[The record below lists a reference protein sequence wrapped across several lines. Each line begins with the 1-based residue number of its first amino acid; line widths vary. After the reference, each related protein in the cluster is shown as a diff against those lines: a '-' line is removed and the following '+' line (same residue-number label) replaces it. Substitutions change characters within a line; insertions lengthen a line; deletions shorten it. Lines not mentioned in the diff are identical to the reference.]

1 VPGELEVWSTV
12 HTADTPSA
20 PPQTPTS
27 AAAHHHA
34 AARTV
39 RRRKQWAIHAAI
51 VAAMVVGVT
60 AFVSFDKTI
69 ELTVDGKTQKVHTFA
84 GTVAGVLAREGIT
97 VTDHDSVVPPLD
109 RQVSEGQRI
118 AIRFGR
124 PLDLDVDG
132 SSRRVWVTATSV
144 SEALDELGLRDDN
157 MYVSA
162 SRSEPIGRQGLHLRV
177 LTPRDVTVV
186 ADGKTRE
193 LSTVATS
200 VRQVLLEAGISLG
213 SLDEVGPKL
222 DAAPKDGSTIRV
234 VRVDARRIT
243 VKTDIPFEVRE
254 IKDKTMFV
262 GDRKIVKPGVKGVK
276 ELTLD
281 LVSKDGKVAQK
292 ETIAS
297 RVLKQPVTQ
306 VVRVGTKATQYART
320 GAENL
325 NWAALA
331 ECESGGNPRAV
342 NPAGYYGLYQFN
354 VGTWRSVGGKGM
366 PNDATP
372 REQTYRAQ
380 LLYRER
386 GASPWPVCG
395 RHLFS

>member
-1 VPGELEVWSTV
+1 
-12 HTADTPSA
+12 
-20 PPQTPTS
+20 
-27 AAAHHHA
+27 
-34 AARTV
+34 
-39 RRRKQWAIHAAI
+39 
-51 VAAMVVGVT
+51 MVVGVT

-84 GTVAGVLAREGIT
+84 GTVAGVLAREGIQ
-97 VTDHDSVVPPLD
+97 VTDHDTVVPPLD
-109 RQVSEGQRI
+109 RPVGEGQRI

-124 PLDLDVDG
+124 PLELDVDG
-132 SSRRVWVTATSV
+132 STREVWVTATNV

-162 SRSEPIGRQGLHLRV
+162 SRSESIGRQGLHLRV
-177 LTPRDVTVV
+177 LTPRDVTVI

-213 SLDEVGPKL
+213 ALDEVGPSL
-222 DAAPKDGSTIRV
+222 DAAPANDATIRV

-243 VKTDIPFEVRE
+243 VKTDIPFDVRE
-254 IKDKTMFV
+254 IKDRTMYA
-262 GDRKIVKPGVKGVK
+262 GERKIVTPGTKGVK
-276 ELTLD
+276 ELTVD
-281 LVSKDGKVAQK
+281 LVSKDGKVAKRQ
-292 ETIAS
+292 TVATRIVRA
-297 RVLKQPVTQ
+297 PVPQ

-320 GAENL
+320 GLENL

-331 ECESGGNPRAV
+331 QCESGGNPHAV

-354 VGTWRSVGGKGM
+354 VGTWRSVGGQGM
-366 PNDATP
+366 PNDAP
-372 REQTYRAQ
+372 AREQTYRAQ

>member
-1 VPGELEVWSTV
+1 M
-12 HTADTPSA
+12 
-20 PPQTPTS
+20 
-27 AAAHHHA
+27 
-34 AARTV
+34 
-39 RRRKQWAIHAAI
+39 RRRRQWAIHAAI

-69 ELTVDGKTQKVHTFA
+69 ELTVDGETKKVHTFA
-84 GTVAGVLAREGIT
+84 GTVAGVLEREGIQ
-97 VTDHDSVVPPLD
+97 VTEHDVVVPPLD
-109 RQVSEGQRI
+109 RPVAEGQRI

-124 PLDLDVDG
+124 PIDLEVDG
-132 SSRRVWVTATSV
+132 ATRRVWVTATSV
-144 SEALDELGLRDDN
+144 DAALGELGLRDDN

-162 SRSEPIGRQGLHLRV
+162 SRSSAIGREGLKLRV

-213 SLDEVGPKL
+213 ALDEVGPKL

-234 VRVDARRIT
+234 VRVDSRRIT
-243 VKTDIPFEVRE
+243 VKVDIPFKVRE
-254 IKDKTMFV
+254 IKDRTMYFGETKV
-262 GDRKIVKPGVKGVK
+262 VKKGVKGVK

-281 LVSKDGKVAQK
+281 LISKDGKVAK
-292 ETIAS
+292 RDTVSS
-297 RVLKQPVTQ
+297 RVLKEPVEQ
-306 VVRVGTKATQYART
+306 VVRIGTKAGQYGRT

-342 NPAGYYGLYQFN
+342 NPAGPYYGLYQFN
-354 VGTWRSVGGKGM
+354 APTWRSVGGSGL
-366 PNDATP
+366 PHQAPP

-380 LLYRER
+380 LLYKER

-395 RHLFS
+395 RRLFS

>member
-12 HTADTPSA
+12 HQAVSKPAATQAA
-20 PPQTPTS
+20 PKF
-27 AAAHHHA
+27 
-34 AARTV
+34 V
-39 RRRKQWAIHAAI
+39 RVRKRKQWAIHAAI

-109 RQVSEGQRI
+109 RQVAEGQRI

-124 PLDLDVDG
+124 PLDLDMDG
-132 SSRRVWVTATSV
+132 STRQVWVTATNV
-144 SEALDELGLRDDN
+144 NEALDELGIRDDN

-222 DAAPKDGSTIRV
+222 DAAPKDGAMIRV
-234 VRVDARRIT
+234 VRVDARRVT

-262 GDRKIVKPGVKGVK
+262 GERKIVKPGVKGVK
-276 ELTLD
+276 EMTLD
-281 LVSKDGKVAQK
+281 LLSKDGKVAKK
-292 ETIAS
+292 ETVGS
-297 RVLKQPVTQ
+297 RILKEPVTQ
-306 VVRVGTKATQYART
+306 VVRVGTKASQYART

-331 ECESGGNPRAV
+331 QCESGGNPRAV
-342 NPAGYYGLYQFN
+342 NPAGPYYGLYQFN
-354 VGTWRSVGGKGM
+354 AGTWHSVGGKGI
-366 PNDATP
+366 PIDWP
-372 REQTYRAQ
+372 GREQTYRAQ

-395 RHLFS
+395 RNLFR

>member
-1 VPGELEVWSTV
+1 VPGEHEVWSTV
-12 HTADTPSA
+12 HQAVSKPAATQAA
-20 PPQTPTS
+20 PQVP
-27 AAAHHHA
+27 
-34 AARTV
+34 RG
-39 RRRKQWAIHAAI
+39 RKRKQWVIHAAI

-84 GTVAGVLAREGIT
+84 GTVAGVLAREGIN
-97 VTDHDSVVPPLD
+97 VTEHDSVVPPLD

-124 PLDLDVDG
+124 PIDLDIDG
-132 SSRRVWVTATSV
+132 TNRRVWVTATNV
-144 SEALDELGLRDDN
+144 NEALSELGIRDDN

-177 LTPRDVTVV
+177 LTPRDVTVI

-213 SLDEVGPKL
+213 ALDEVGPKL
-222 DAAPKDGSTIRV
+222 DAAPKDNSTIRV

-243 VKTDIPFEVRE
+243 VKTEIPFEVRE

-281 LVSKDGKVAQK
+281 LVSKDGKVAKK
-292 ETIAS
+292 ETVAS

-331 ECESGGNPRAV
+331 QCESGGNPRAV
-342 NPAGYYGLYQFN
+342 NPAGPYYGLYQFN
-354 VGTWRSVGGKGM
+354 VGTWHSVGGKGI
-366 PNDATP
+366 PIDWPA

-380 LLYRER
+380 LLYKQR

-395 RHLFS
+395 RNLFR

>member
-1 VPGELEVWSTV
+1 M
-12 HTADTPSA
+12 
-20 PPQTPTS
+20 
-27 AAAHHHA
+27 
-34 AARTV
+34 

-69 ELTVDGKTQKVHTFA
+69 ELTVDGRTQKVHTFA
-84 GTVAGVLAREGIT
+84 GTVAGVLAREGIN
-97 VTDHDSVVPPLD
+97 VTEHDSVVPPLD
-109 RQVSEGQRI
+109 RTVAEGQRI

-124 PLDLDVDG
+124 PIDLDVDG

-144 SEALDELGLRDDN
+144 NEALGELGLRDDN

-162 SRSEPIGRQGLHLRV
+162 SRSSAIGREGLQLRV

-222 DAAPKDGSTIRV
+222 EAAPKDDAKIRV

-243 VKTDIPFEVRE
+243 VKVDIPFEVRE
-254 IKDKTMFV
+254 IKDRTLYF
-262 GDRKIVKPGVKGVK
+262 GERKIVKAGVKGVK
-276 ELTLD
+276 EMTLD
-281 LVSKDGKVAQK
+281 LVSKDGKVAK
-292 ETIAS
+292 RETVAS
-297 RVLKQPVTQ
+297 KVLKEPVTQ
-306 VVRVGTKATQYART
+306 VVRVGTKASQYART
-320 GAENL
+320 GAESL

-342 NPAGYYGLYQFN
+342 NPNGYYGLYQFN
-354 VGTWRSVGGKGM
+354 VPTWRSVGGSGM
-366 PNDATP
+366 PHAAP
-372 REQTYRAQ
+372 AREQTYRAQ
-380 LLYRER
+380 LLYKDR

-395 RHLFS
+395 RRLFT

>member
-1 VPGELEVWSTV
+1 M
-12 HTADTPSA
+12 
-20 PPQTPTS
+20 
-27 AAAHHHA
+27 
-34 AARTV
+34 
-39 RRRKQWAIHAAI
+39 RRRKQLAIHAAI

-84 GTVAGVLAREGIT
+84 GTVSGVLAREGIN
-97 VTDHDSVVPPLD
+97 VTEHDSVVPSLD
-109 RQVSEGQRI
+109 RPVAEGQRI

-124 PLDLDVDG
+124 PIDLDVDG
-132 SSRRVWVTATSV
+132 STRRVWVTATSV
-144 SEALDELGLRDDN
+144 NEALGELGLRDDN

-162 SRSEPIGRQGLHLRV
+162 SRSAGIGREGLQLRV

-222 DAAPKDGSTIRV
+222 DAAPKDGAQIRV
-234 VRVDARRIT
+234 VRVEARRIT
-243 VKTDIPFEVRE
+243 VKTEIPFEVRE
-254 IKDKTMFV
+254 IKDRSMFL
-262 GDRKIVKPGVKGVK
+262 GESKLVKKGVKGVK

-281 LVSKDGKVAQK
+281 LVRRDGKVAK
-292 ETIAS
+292 RETVAS
-297 RVLKQPVTQ
+297 NVLKEPVTQ
-306 VVRVGTKATQYART
+306 VLRVGTKATQYART

-331 ECESGGNPRAV
+331 DCESSGNPRAV

-354 VGTWRSVGGKGM
+354 VGTWRSVGGSGM
-366 PNDATP
+366 PHEATP

-380 LLYRER
+380 LLYKQR

-395 RHLFS
+395 RRLFS

>member
-1 VPGELEVWSTV
+1 MPGELEVWSTV
-12 HTADTPSA
+12 HTADSTHARTHAA
-20 PPQTPTS
+20 PR
-27 AAAHHHA
+27 AAAG
-34 AARTV
+34 
-39 RRRKQWAIHAAI
+39 RRRSQWAIHAAI

-109 RQVSEGQRI
+109 RQVAEGQRI

-124 PLDLDVDG
+124 PIDLDMDG

-144 SEALDELGLRDDN
+144 NEALGELGIRDDN

-162 SRSEPIGRQGLHLRV
+162 SRSEPIGRQGLRLRV
-177 LTPRDVTVV
+177 LTPRDVTVI

-213 SLDEVGPKL
+213 ALDEVGPKL
-222 DAAPKDGSTIRV
+222 DASPKDGATIRV
-234 VRVDARRIT
+234 VRVDSSRIT

-262 GDRKIVKPGVKGVK
+262 GERKIVKPGVKGVK

-281 LVSKDGKVAQK
+281 LLSKDGKVAKK
-292 ETIAS
+292 ETVAS
-297 RVLKQPVTQ
+297 RVLKAPVTQ

-342 NPAGYYGLYQFN
+342 NPSGPYYGLYQFN
-354 VGTWRSVGGKGM
+354 VGTWHSVGGKGI
-366 PNDATP
+366 PIDWP
-372 REQTYRAQ
+372 GREQTYRAQ

-395 RHLFS
+395 RHLFG